1 MAYSRRMVERARALR
16 GAGLTVMEITEILGG
31 PGKTSVW
38 RWIRDVRK
46 PAGRAGGGMDLP
58 RLVGDGPDYPDIDPE
73 DKDALI
79 ERLRL
84 ENAVLRAVQDVL
96 KAESL
101 DGMSNRE
108 KTLVI
113 DRLRPAGKWSL
124 RELTGF
130 LRISR
135 SSYDYQR
142 RAIARPDR
150 LAPLRDVVRR
160 VFLED
165 GDGARGYRFVV
176 RRLREL
182 DDPVRVSEKVV
193 RRIMREE
200 GLVPRWMRR
209 RAGAYSS
216 YGGEV
221 TPAPPNLVRRDFR
234 SALPNF
240 LWLTDITE
248 FRLPTGRK
256 VYLSAIRDCFD
267 SSVVAWRAGEHPDAD
282 LANSTLSDA
291 CSRLAPGDPLRPRRA
306 LPLAGLDIDM
316 RAERPGQEHV
326 GQGLQPRQRRDGG
339 LLRPAQEGVLPREGL
354 VRLVARGVHR
364 GPRRLDRALQLRAGK

>member
-1 MAYSRRMVERARALR
+1 MAYSRRMAERARALR
-16 GAGLTVMEITEILGG
+16 RAGLTVMEITEILGG

-221 TPAPPNLVRRDFR
+221 TPRPAEPRAP
-234 SALPNF
+234 
-240 LWLTDITE
+240 
-248 FRLPTGRK
+248 RLPLG
-256 VYLSAIRDCFD
+256 SAELP
-267 SSVVAWRAGEHPDAD
+267 VAHRHNRVQAAD
-282 LANSTLSDA
+282 G
-291 CSRLAPGDPLRPRRA
+291 P
-306 LPLAGLDIDM
+306 
-316 RAERPGQEHV
+316 
-326 GQGLQPRQRRDGG
+326 QGVPVRHQG
-339 LLRPAQEGVLPREGL
+339 LLRFLGRRLAGGRAPGRRPRELDAVGRVLPAG
-354 VRLVARGVHR
+354 AR
-364 GPRRLDRALQLRAGK
+364 

>member
-124 RELTGF
+124 RELTSSLGGPAEPRAPRLPLGPAELPVAHRHHRVQAA
-130 LRISR
+130 LRQEGLPVGHQGLLR
-135 SSYDYQR
+135 LLGRGVEGRRETGR
-142 RAIARPDR
+142 RARQLD
-150 LAPLRDVVRR
+150 
-160 VFLED
+160 
-165 GDGARGYRFVV
+165 ARG
-176 RRLREL
+176 RLRAA
-182 DDPVRVSEKVV
+182 RA
-193 RRIMREE
+193 
-200 GLVPRWMRR
+200 R
-209 RAGAYSS
+209 RA
-216 YGGEV
+216 
-221 TPAPPNLVRRDFR
+221 PR
-234 SALPNF
+234 
-240 LWLTDITE
+240 
-248 FRLPTGRK
+248 
-256 VYLSAIRDCFD
+256 
-267 SSVVAWRAGEHPDAD
+267 H
-282 LANSTLSDA
+282 
-291 CSRLAPGDPLRPRRA
+291 PLRPRRP
-306 LPLAGLDIDM
+306 LPLARLDLDL
-316 RAERPGQEHV
+316 RGARPRQEHV
-326 GQGLQPRQRRDGG
+326 RQGLQPGQRGDGG
-339 LLRPAQEGVLPREGL
+339 LLRPAQEGVLARQGL
-354 VRLVARGVHR
+354 VG
-364 GPRRLDRALQLRAGK
+364 LDPCRFIEELGGWIGRYNTERCSDALGGRTPAELRSALGRAA

>member
-1 MAYSRRMVERARALR
+1 MSPHAESPSRNEPSKRDTLSETRPVGKLYPSLSGDSGTQFPADAETENASRYRWGLRTKSWTVEVRNGVRMAYSRRMVERARALR

-165 GDGARGYRFVV
+165 DDGARGYRFVV
-176 RRLREL
+176 RRLR
-182 DDPVRVSEKVV
+182 
-193 RRIMREE
+193 
-200 GLVPRWMRR
+200 
-209 RAGAYSS
+209 
-216 YGGEV
+216 
-221 TPAPPNLVRRDFR
+221 
-234 SALPNF
+234 
-240 LWLTDITE
+240 
-248 FRLPTGRK
+248 
-256 VYLSAIRDCFD
+256 C
-267 SSVVAWRAGEHPDAD
+267 
-282 LANSTLSDA
+282 
-291 CSRLAPGDPLRPRRA
+291 
-306 LPLAGLDIDM
+306 
-316 RAERPGQEHV
+316 
-326 GQGLQPRQRRDGG
+326 
-339 LLRPAQEGVLPREGL
+339 
-354 VRLVARGVHR
+354 
-364 GPRRLDRALQLRAGK
+364 

>member
-1 MAYSRRMVERARALR
+1 M
-16 GAGLTVMEITEILGG
+16 
-31 PGKTSVW
+31 
-38 RWIRDVRK
+38 RD
-46 PAGRAGGGMDLP
+46 
-58 RLVGDGPDYPDIDPE
+58 
-73 DKDALI
+73 
-79 ERLRL
+79 
-84 ENAVLRAVQDVL
+84 
-96 KAESL
+96 
-101 DGMSNRE
+101 
-108 KTLVI
+108 
-113 DRLRPAGKWSL
+113 
-124 RELTGF
+124 LTGF

-160 VFLED
+160 VVLED

-200 GLVPRWMRR
+200 GIVPRWMRR

-267 SSVVAWRAGEHPDAD
+267 SSVVAWRAGEHPDAG

-291 CSRLAPGDPLRPRRA
+291 CSRLAPG
-306 LPLAGLDIDM
+306 
-316 RAERPGQEHV
+316 ERV
-326 GQGLQPRQRRDGG
+326 SATVKTTILTN
-339 LLRPAQEGVLPREGL
+339 AQ
-354 VRLVARGVHR
+354 
-364 GPRRLDRALQLRAGK
+364 